1 LTAGATTLPGA
12 LSVRIFLVLALLAFR
27 IERHATL
34 MALEL
39 LRLLFAL
46 LHWYNLLPSDAQ
58 SEE

>member
-1 LTAGATTLPGA
+1 MPGA